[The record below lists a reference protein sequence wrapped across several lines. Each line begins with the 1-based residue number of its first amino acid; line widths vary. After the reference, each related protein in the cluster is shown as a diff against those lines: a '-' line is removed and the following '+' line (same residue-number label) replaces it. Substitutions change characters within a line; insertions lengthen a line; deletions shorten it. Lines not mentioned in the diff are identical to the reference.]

1 MKNIDL
7 SLIKNKKTAFV
18 CSGGVVKAAAWHIGV
33 AMALEELGFKFHNNL
48 QDTSDNSLNIGT
60 YVGSSAGAMIAL
72 YLASGYTSSDI
83 LHSTLKT
90 GKSPLKEF
98 SYKDMLSFKKKHPPP
113 EINEIYRPFG
123 SLPKLLQKIIVPF
136 VNIPGFVTTAGVSD
150 YLLNNVLLSN
160 NFADYNPDIFIIGS
174 ELDNSRKVIFGKYN
188 YPSPMHDP
196 TASYMTDISISD
208 AAAASMSL
216 PPIYSPYPI
225 KNKQTGKVNYYIDGE
240 IRETL
245 STHVAEDNGC
255 EIIISSWTHTPYHFQ
270 DEIGSL
276 INYGLPAIALQSIYL
291 LIQKKIL
298 SHRTQKDVARD
309 IIDTIYVYLKKEN
322 IPNKNIKHIMNILER
337 KLNFNPNVRLIDIYP
352 SSNNYKFFFAN
363 SFSLSPKL
371 TTAFVKMGYKRT
383 FEVFKD
389 LEW

>member
-1 MKNIDL
+1 MKNVNL
-7 SLIKNKKTAFV
+7 NTFKNKKMAFV

-33 AMALEELGFKFHNNL
+33 AMALEELGFSFDNNL
-48 QDTSDNSLNIGT
+48 QESSDNNSLNIST
-60 YVGSSAGAMIAL
+60 YVGSSAGAMISL

-98 SYKDMLSFKKKHPPP
+98 SYKHMLSFKKKYPPP
-113 EINEIYRPFG
+113 AINEIYQPFN
-123 SLPKLLQKIIVPF
+123 SLPKVLQKILVPF
-136 VNIPGFVTTAGVSD
+136 LNISGFVTTMGVAN
-150 YLLNNVLLSN
+150 YLKENVLLSN
-160 NFADYNPDIFIIGS
+160 NFSDYKPDIFVIGS
-174 ELDNSRKVIFGKYN
+174 ELDHSRKVIFGKYN

-196 TASYMTDISISD
+196 TAKYLSNVSISD

-225 KNKQTGKVNYYIDGE
+225 KNKETGKINYYIDGE

-255 EIIISSWTHTPYHFQ
+255 EVVISSWTHTPYHFN

-276 INYGLPAIALQSIYL
+276 VNYGLPAIALQSIYL

-298 SHRTQKDVARD
+298 SHRAKKDVARD
-309 IIDTIYVYLKKEN
+309 IIDTIYIYLKKEK
-322 IPNKNIKHIMNILER
+322 IPQKNIKHIMSILER

-352 SSNNYKFFFAN
+352 SSKNYKFFFGN
-363 SFSLSPKL
+363 SFSLNPQQ
-371 TTAFVKMGYKRT
+371 TTSFVKMGYKRT
-383 FEVFKD
+383 FEVFRN
-389 LEW
+389 LE